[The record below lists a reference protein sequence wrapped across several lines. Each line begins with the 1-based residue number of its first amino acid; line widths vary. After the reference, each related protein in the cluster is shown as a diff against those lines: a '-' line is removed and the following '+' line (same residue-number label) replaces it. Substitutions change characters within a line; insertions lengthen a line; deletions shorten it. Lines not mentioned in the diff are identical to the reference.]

1 MKNLKELKFKVINKL
16 YQNELRKRKFT
27 TRYSYSDRSN
37 NSENLLI
44 IIAGYQPYYWEK
56 IFLKCLGL

>member
-1 MKNLKELKFKVINKL
+1 MKNLKELKFKAINKL

-44 IIAGYQPYYWEK
+44 IIAGY
-56 IFLKCLGL
+56 